1 MAKSYLFLADGFEEV
16 EALTIVDI
24 MRRASLDVVTVSIN
38 EGREA
43 TGAHGITVTAD
54 TRIADLDPATVE
66 AEWIIAP
73 GGMPGASNI
82 AACKPAAEMITRQAA
97 AGRNVAA
104 ICAAPAVVLAPLG
117 VLKGYEAT
125 CYPGFEQALTE
136 GGARKMEIPVVS
148 DRNIVT
154 GNGPA
159 AAMELA
165 LAIVERSCGV
175 DAARTVASGL
185 LYNRDC

>member
-38 EGREA
+38 ETREA
-43 TGAHGITVTAD
+43 TGSHGITVVAD
-54 TRIADLDPATVE
+54 TRIADLDTTAE
-66 AEWIIAP
+66 AEWVIAP

-82 AACKPAAEMITRQAA
+82 FACKPAAEMITRQAA

-136 GGARKMEIPVVS
+136 GGARKMELPVVS

-175 DAARTVASGL
+175 EAARTVASGL